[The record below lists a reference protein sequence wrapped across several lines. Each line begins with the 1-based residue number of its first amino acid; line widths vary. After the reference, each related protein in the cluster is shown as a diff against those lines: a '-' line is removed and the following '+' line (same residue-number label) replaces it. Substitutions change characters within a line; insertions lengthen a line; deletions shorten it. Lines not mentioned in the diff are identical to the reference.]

1 MICIE
6 LVHPSFSRH
15 SWFLSKATHISIW
28 VFLFNFE
35 PMETAKVKR
44 AFTCVNARVHYAIG
58 DTYESDSHR
67 IGYLVNKGYLTAAP
81 KAHIPKAE
89 VAEPHKFALLSHDPA
104 TAPIAPTPKRKRNE
118 HK

>member
-1 MICIE
+1 MYN
-6 LVHPSFSRH
+6 
-15 SWFLSKATHISIW
+15 WFLSKATHIYIW

-35 PMETAKVKR
+35 RMETAKVKR
-44 AFTCVNARVHYAIG
+44 AFTCINTRVHYAIG
-58 DTYESDSHR
+58 DTYEADSHR

-89 VAEPHKFALLSHDPA
+89 VP
-104 TAPIAPTPKRKRNE
+104 APIAQTPKRKRNE